1 MFPISELDD
10 TVRRVLD
17 PDRWIPDWV
26 QRSIGPLKRG
36 GGDEVLRLPVD
47 IYTTTDEIVILAST
61 PGLAPEDVDIT
72 LRENRLTISGQL
84 RSPLENVDYVV
95 VERAY
100 GRFSRTLVLNVEV
113 EAERI
118 EAQIDNGVLT
128 LVLPQA
134 PEVRPKTIHVNVNEP
149 ARIIEGDVEDD
160 VGEKS

>member
-17 PDRWIPDWV
+17 PDRWVPNWI
-26 QRSIGPLKRG
+26 QRTIGPIKRG
-36 GGDEVLRLPVD
+36 GEEVLRLPVD
-47 IYTTTDEIVILAST
+47 VYTTTDEIVIRASV
-61 PGLAPEDVDIT
+61 PGISPEDLDIT
-72 LRENRLTISGQL
+72 LREKRLTISGQL
-84 RSPLENVDYVV
+84 RPPLENVDYVV
-95 VERAY
+95 VERAH

-128 LVLPQA
+128 LVLPQT

-149 ARIIEGDVEDD
+149 SRTIEGEI
-160 VGEKS
+160 GEKS